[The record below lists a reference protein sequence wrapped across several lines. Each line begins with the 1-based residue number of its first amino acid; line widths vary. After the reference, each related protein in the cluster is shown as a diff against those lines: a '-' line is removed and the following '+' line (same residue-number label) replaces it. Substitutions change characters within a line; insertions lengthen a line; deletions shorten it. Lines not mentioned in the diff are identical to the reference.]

1 MLCEAE
7 GVGMH
12 IFIYIH
18 IPTNIYPFISNS
30 FLYQSIFLNCVLLN
44 LITRDMFIKL

>member
-7 GVGMH
+7 GVRMH

-18 IPTNIYPFISNS
+18 IPTKIHPFISYS
-30 FLYQSIFLNCVLLN
+30 FFASKHFFKLYTLKLNHWGCVY
-44 LITRDMFIKL
+44 